1 MHRIPKCSYYG
12 LLFGVLFPIFC
23 RALCL
28 TTLCSITTMLSI
40 VLSSGRLTPMRRKKI
55 TGIALPLLVLLA
67 ALLLSAPAHSSDDM
81 DRDSDTVHGTV
92 VEFFYEIGCNDCK
105 KARPVVEDF
114 AAANNLS
121 VVDYEISTASG
132 IAKIDEYEIN
142 VVPAVVLYGQVI
154 EYQDYGGDLG
164 TLEDLLNQSLH
175 SASDR
180 QNHTESGD
188 QANQTNL
195 TDPTNRTD
203 QTNQTSTQEPPIKL
217 TIPTVFVA
225 GLIAGFNPCLLAILA
240 FIATVALS
248 NEDGGRSSNQRMLWL
263 VVVFCFG
270 IFITYLVAGMGLL
283 QAIGHSEGM
292 RETIEDALIA
302 IIVVLGIWHIYD
314 AYHVKRYDT
323 SSFKTSGSA
332 MRYVEDLV
340 KKESLPAIF
349 VLGVLF
355 SLVKAPCVG
364 ALYLSI
370 LKMLIRDGAL
380 CGALY
385 LGVYNLGVISPVLI
399 LGLAITFGMQPESVS
414 RYKDAHRSS
423 IRLATGVLLL
433 AIAVLMELGMV

>member
-1 MHRIPKCSYYG
+1 MK
-12 LLFGVLFPIFC
+12 
-23 RALCL
+23 
-28 TTLCSITTMLSI
+28 
-40 VLSSGRLTPMRRKKI
+40 RKKI

-81 DRDSDTVHGTV
+81 GSDTVHDTV
-92 VEFFYEIGCNDCK
+92 VEFFYEIGCKECE
-105 KARPVVEDF
+105 KARSVVEDF

-121 VVDYEISTASG
+121 VVEYEISTASG
-132 IAKIDEYEIN
+132 IAKIDEYGIR
-142 VVPAVVLYGQVI
+142 VVPAVASHGQVI
-154 EYQDYGGDLG
+154 EYLDYGNDLG

-175 SASDR
+175 SAPDR

-188 QANQTNL
+188 QVNRTNL
-195 TDPTNRTD
+195 TDPANRTD
-203 QTNQTSTQEPPIKL
+203 QTNRTSTQEPPIKL
-217 TIPTVFVA
+217 SIPTVFIA

-248 NEDGGRSSNQRMLWL
+248 NKDGGRSSNRRMLWL

-270 IFITYLVAGMGLL
+270 IFITYLIAGMGLL

-292 RETIEDALIA
+292 RETIEDVLIA

-385 LGVYNLGVISPVLI
+385 LGVYNLGVISPVLV

-433 AIAVLMELGMV
+433 AIAVLMELGIV

>member
-1 MHRIPKCSYYG
+1 
-12 LLFGVLFPIFC
+12 
-23 RALCL
+23 
-28 TTLCSITTMLSI
+28 
-40 VLSSGRLTPMRRKKI
+40 MRRKKI

-67 ALLLSAPAHSSDDM
+67 TLLLSAPVHSSDDL
-81 DRDSDTVHGTV
+81 DRDTVSDSV
-92 VEFFYEIGCNDCK
+92 VEFFYEIGCKDCK
-105 KARPVVEDF
+105 EARQVIEDVASKHNLPVVE
-114 AAANNLS
+114 
-121 VVDYEISTASG
+121 YEVTDRSSLE
-132 IAKIDEYEIN
+132 KMEEYGLV
-142 VVPAVVLYGQVI
+142 VVPAVVISGQVVI
-154 EYQDYGGDLG
+154 HSDYEGNLS
-164 TLEDLLNQSLH
+164 LLADLLDQSIGNAQTDQTNQ
-175 SASDR
+175 
-180 QNHTESGD
+180 TD
-188 QANQTNL
+188 QPNQTNL

-217 TIPTVFVA
+217 SIPTVFVA

-248 NEDGGRSSNQRMLWL
+248 NEDGRRCSNRRMLWL

-302 IIVVLGIWHIYD
+302 IIVLLGVWHIYD

-370 LKMLIRDGAL
+370 LKMLIRDGAA

-385 LGVYNLGVISPVLI
+385 LGVYNLGVISPVLL

-423 IRLATGVLLL
+423 IRLATGILLL

>member
-1 MHRIPKCSYYG
+1 
-12 LLFGVLFPIFC
+12 
-23 RALCL
+23 
-28 TTLCSITTMLSI
+28 
-40 VLSSGRLTPMRRKKI
+40 MRRKKI
-55 TGIALPLLVLLA
+55 TGIALPLLLVLLA
-67 ALLLSAPAHSSDDM
+67 TLLLSAPAHSSDDH
-81 DRDSDTVHGTV
+81 DRDTVSDIV
-92 VEFFYEIGCNDCK
+92 VEFFYEIGCKDCK
-105 KARPVVEDF
+105 EARPVIEAV
-114 AAANNLS
+114 ASKHNLP
-121 VVDYEISTASG
+121 VV
-132 IAKIDEYEIN
+132 EYEVTDRSSIEKMEEYGLV
-142 VVPAVVLYGQVI
+142 VVPAVVISGQVVI
-154 EYQDYGGDLG
+154 HSDYEGNLS
-164 TLEDLLNQSLH
+164 LLADLLDQSIGNAQTGQTNQ
-175 SASDR
+175 
-180 QNHTESGD
+180 TD
-188 QANQTNL
+188 QPNQTNP

-203 QTNQTSTQEPPIKL
+203 QANPTDQTNQTSAQEPPIKL
-217 TIPTVFVA
+217 SLPTVFVA

-248 NEDGGRSSNQRMLWL
+248 NEGGRRCSNRRMLWL

-270 IFITYLVAGMGLL
+270 IFITYLIAGMGLL

-302 IIVVLGIWHIYD
+302 IIVLLGVWHIYD

-370 LKMLIRDGAL
+370 LKMLIKDGAL

-385 LGVYNLGVISPVLI
+385 LGVYNLGVITPVLL

-433 AIAVLMELGMV
+433 AIAVLMEVGLV